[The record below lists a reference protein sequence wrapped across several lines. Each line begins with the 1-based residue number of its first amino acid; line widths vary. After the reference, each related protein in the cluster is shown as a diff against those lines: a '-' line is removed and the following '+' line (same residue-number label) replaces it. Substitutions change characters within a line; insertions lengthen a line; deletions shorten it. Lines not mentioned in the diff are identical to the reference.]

1 MRLRRIATR
10 IAGVVKAYV
19 TVNLVLAI
27 AAGVFTWLSL
37 ELLGVDLA
45 VTMGVIVGF
54 FDLMPLIGFT
64 IGGVLRRDRRRLPRL
79 PEGADHLG
87 GPVRRSTSRSRTA

>member
-10 IAGVVKAYV
+10 IAGIVKSYV

-45 VTMGVIVGF
+45 VTDG
-54 FDLMPLIGFT
+54 
-64 IGGVLRRDRRRLPRL
+64 RHRRRS
-79 PEGADHLG
+79 
-87 GPVRRSTSRSRTA
+87 ST